1 MFRTRKRPLA
11 LMLVMSLLLNLMPV
25 TTANAEAA
33 RRQTVIERTLNYSKG
48 VDLIDV
54 RQKAAS
60 SFRGNVG
67 VAPKV
72 FSDEAKAN
80 AKLGDCGGFTVK
92 RGEGCEGQNIPC
104 CGKEEC
110 YLPCRVNGSLSH
122 GDKNFCLEA
131 KQFSDIYG
139 RSCCGEEDC
148 KFTDINYRIDV
159 CNGYTQTS
167 KGLPC
172 CGKDDCS
179 QKECNYHTETTGEYG
194 GSGTA
199 GLKCCGDQ
207 DCHLKECDN
216 NVYGTKP
223 DGTEVACCGKDDC
236 HYRKCDGLIKVDSKV
251 DDKKDISC
259 CGADD
264 CHLKECNNKISTDT
278 VSGSV
283 DVPCCGEKQCWAKHC
298 DGKTVVQTKDGLEE
312 CCGQEDCDKKAC
324 GGYTSVTLNDGS
336 TQVCCGKKDCEEK
349 FKASLPINLVGLPF
363 DLYTGCIGDGGV
375 FHPHITIYGNPHKK
389 MFINKLNTEEVMEWV
404 NGTFP
409 YPPLIDHSCNPSQY
423 KYENTLLDYVYENH
437 KLPSE
442 YNSIDELPVSDD
454 VKELIAS
461 YINNDGQNGRL
472 RCQGAV
478 AASGS
483 GVVLDMFSLECYDD
497 PVFNKINSFTNY
509 GDNTAW
515 APSGSEYY
523 GVSASSDRKI
533 IWVPLNS
540 PLP

>member
-298 DGKTVVQTKDGLEE
+298 DGKTVVQTEDGLIE

-324 GGYTSVTLNDGS
+324 DPVSYKGMDGIEKICCKRKENCDAKQCSLDEFWDSFDSVRITRQGTAALGAMGGIYCTGYNFDYMCEVLDKNGRVVKGCSASDTRSITFGGYLNPCGFLPTDD
-336 TQVCCGKKDCEEK
+336 QVGINH
-349 FKASLPINLVGLPF
+349 SPVLNVVVPINGSCSVSMRAQLPNKH
-363 DLYTGCIGDGGV
+363 YYCNVIPAEGGC
-375 FHPHITIYGNPHKK
+375 
-389 MFINKLNTEEVMEWV
+389 
-404 NGTFP
+404 
-409 YPPLIDHSCNPSQY
+409 
-423 KYENTLLDYVYENH
+423 
-437 KLPSE
+437 
-442 YNSIDELPVSDD
+442 
-454 VKELIAS
+454 
-461 YINNDGQNGRL
+461 RL
-472 RCQGAV
+472 
-478 AASGS
+478 
-483 GVVLDMFSLECYDD
+483 
-497 PVFNKINSFTNY
+497 
-509 GDNTAW
+509 
-515 APSGSEYY
+515 
-523 GVSASSDRKI
+523 SSDTYIFKQSN
-533 IWVPLNS
+533 LK
-540 PLP
+540 